1 MDILSFLFIIII
13 FLFSVVIHEVA
24 HGAAANALGDPTAK
38 MAGRLTL
45 NPIKH
50 LDPVGSILVPGFL
63 LTLSMVSGTGI
74 IFGWAKPV
82 PINPHNFKDQKYGEA
97 KSAAAG
103 PLANIAVAVFFGIL
117 LRLMP
122 ITAMSSLAA
131 FYMVF
136 SLIVYVNL
144 LLALFNLIPIPP
156 LDGHHI
162 LFAFLPPSAT
172 NFKIFLFRYGMFILL
187 FLLFFGGLRII
198 FPIINYFFYLI
209 VGSPMLL

>member
-1 MDILSFLFIIII
+1 MDVLSLIFIIII

-38 MAGRLTL
+38 MAGRLSL

-50 LDPVGSILVPGFL
+50 LDPVGSILVPGVL
-63 LTLSMVSGTGI
+63 LLMSYVSGMGI
-74 IFGWAKPV
+74 IFGWARPV
-82 PINPHNFKDQKYGEA
+82 PINPRNLKDQRYGEA
-97 KSAAAG
+97 KTAIAG

-122 ITAMSSLAA
+122 IGSSSDLAA

-144 LLALFNLIPIPP
+144 LLALFNLLPIPP
-156 LDGHHI
+156 LDGHHV
-162 LFAFLPPSAT
+162 LFTFLPPSAT
-172 NFKIFLFRYGMFILL
+172 NFKLFLYRYGMFILL
-187 FLLFFGGLRII
+187 FLIFFGGLRLI
-198 FPIINYFFYLI
+198 FPIINFLFVLI
-209 VGSPMLL
+209 AGTPMLM